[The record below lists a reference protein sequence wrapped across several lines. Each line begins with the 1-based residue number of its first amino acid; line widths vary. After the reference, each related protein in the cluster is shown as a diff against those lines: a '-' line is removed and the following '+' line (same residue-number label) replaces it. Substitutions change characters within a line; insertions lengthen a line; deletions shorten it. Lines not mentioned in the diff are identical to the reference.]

1 MTHGDNS
8 PSATRRGG
16 FFRTAAP
23 AGIRHIPRFAA
34 LAALTLCFA
43 AAVSG
48 CGEEAQNALSYEK
61 PIYAMKAAA
70 NYGDE
75 ESYLSCWLPQEKQ
88 HFRQIENRENGF
100 LDSVFSRDDHE
111 SRLRAK
117 IRACTELDENEIKE
131 LEDQAAKRYGTRL
144 EFSKANR
151 LSVDFR
157 VQDSM
162 DLLSDSREVVVVRYM
177 DVWYIY
183 GEVISSFTFAR
194 S

>member
-8 PSATRRGG
+8 PSATHRGG
-16 FFRTAAP
+16 FFRTAALTGFRP
-23 AGIRHIPRFAA
+23 LTRLTA
-34 LAALTLCFA
+34 LTALTLCFA

-48 CGEEAQNALSYEK
+48 CGEEPQYAQSYEK

-88 HFRQIENRENGF
+88 HFRQIENREAGF

-117 IRACTELDENEIKE
+117 IRACKELDESEIKE
-131 LEDQAAKRYGTRL
+131 LEAQAAERYGSRL

-162 DLLSDSREVVVVRYM
+162 DLLSDSREVVVVRYK